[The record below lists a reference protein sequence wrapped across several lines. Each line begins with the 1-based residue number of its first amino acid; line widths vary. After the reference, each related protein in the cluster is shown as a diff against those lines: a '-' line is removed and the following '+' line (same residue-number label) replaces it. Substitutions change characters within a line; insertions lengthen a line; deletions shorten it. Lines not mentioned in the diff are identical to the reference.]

1 MGSDKTPSRWD
12 LLRALERVAPRC
24 TLGDVMLQLPDF
36 DGTSDD
42 LRRAVVDAGH
52 AAGAHVEQ
60 SPAGEVV
67 YVFPP
72 RVRAAVLARSSRES
86 SRALRRKTWRGF
98 LVFLRGAFAV
108 FLVASVVLVF
118 LALVAILIITL
129 TQDRGGRG
137 GGGDALPIFF
147 GPGGPGGGGGGGPY
161 YHRHVG
167 MDGDFWLYLYMRD
180 IMWFTYWNEHEHRRH
195 MYMTGQYGGD
205 VAVGVPAAGKG
216 RPRAPGGGGPGGEGG
231 PGGDGDG
238 PGSGPGSG
246 PPPRGDPS
254 DWARFVADQDDE
266 DAKDEDKNRELSFIE
281 SVFAFVF
288 GRGDPNDAL
297 EMRRWRAVSALLR
310 VNRGVVFAEQVAPF
324 LDTHLLGPDGGGA
337 ASSTW
342 TLGGFADAVARAISF
357 GTSRR
362 DDRDGSRDAS
372 RMHEG
377 YMLEVL
383 SKFGRARGG
392 FRRR

>member
-147 GPGGPGGGGGGGPY
+147 GPGGPGGGGGGGGPY

-231 PGGDGDG
+231 PGGTA
-238 PGSGPGSG
+238 PAR
-246 PPPRGDPS
+246 PR
-254 DWARFVADQDDE
+254 
-266 DAKDEDKNRELSFIE
+266 
-281 SVFAFVF
+281 
-288 GRGDPNDAL
+288 
-297 EMRRWRAVSALLR
+297 LR
-310 VNRGVVFAEQVAPF
+310 PAP
-324 LDTHLLGPDGGGA
+324 
-337 ASSTW
+337 
-342 TLGGFADAVARAISF
+342 
-357 GTSRR
+357 SRR
-362 DDRDGSRDAS
+362 PLRLGS
-372 RMHEG
+372 
-377 YMLEVL
+377 L
-383 SKFGRARGG
+383 
-392 FRRR
+392 RRRSGRRGRQERG